1 MGYNYQ
7 IRELGKYYKIVG
19 TDKQMKEV
27 NKWSLILG
35 SLAALGCEGLY
46 GLSYIFTKQATNQA
60 SVLALLGW
68 RFVIAFVVMSGL
80 IAVGFVHIDLR
91 GKAVKPLLL
100 VSLFNP
106 VLYFVGE
113 TVGISHTT
121 ASESGVFLACIP
133 VASLLASTLIL
144 HKRPSRQQVI
154 GILMTLVGV
163 IITVVAAGTQ
173 TSLSVVGY
181 LFLLLAVGTYALY
194 SVFVEK
200 AKSYTGIEITYLML
214 AAGAIVFSVLAV
226 GEAVGQGNV
235 GTLLRLP
242 LANMKFLEAV
252 LYQGIGSSVIALF
265 LSNFAIAKIGVNQTS
280 SFIGIST
287 VVSIVAGIFILG
299 EQFNG
304 YQFLGA
310 AVIILGVYVANMT
323 INLRRI
329 R

>member
-1 MGYNYQ
+1 MKKTN
-7 IRELGKYYKIVG
+7 
-19 TDKQMKEV
+19 KQ
-27 NKWSLILG
+27 SLVLG

-46 GLSYIFTKQATNQA
+46 GLSYIFTKQGTNQA

-68 RFVIAFVVMSGL
+68 RFLIAFVVMSGL
-80 IAVGFVHIDLR
+80 ILVGIVHINLR
-91 GKAVKPLLL
+91 GKALKPLLL

-144 HKRPSRQQVI
+144 HKRPSRQQLI
-154 GILMTLVGV
+154 GIIITLIGV
-163 IITVVAAGTQ
+163 IVTVIAAGTQ
-173 TSLSVVGY
+173 TSLSVIGY

-200 AKSYTGIEITYLML
+200 ATAYTGIEITYLML
-214 AAGAIVFSVLAV
+214 AAGAVVFSVLAI
-226 GEAVGQGNV
+226 GEAAGQGKIEA
-235 GTLLRLP
+235 LLRLP
-242 LANMKFLEAV
+242 MVNMKFLEAV

-287 VVSIVAGIFILG
+287 VVSIIAGIFVLG
-299 EQFNG
+299 ERFNG
-304 YQFLGA
+304 FQFLGA
-310 AVIILGVYVANMT
+310 AVIILGVYVANKT
-323 INLRRI
+323 IKI
-329 R
+329 FA

>member
-1 MGYNYQ
+1 
-7 IRELGKYYKIVG
+7 
-19 TDKQMKEV
+19 MKEV
-27 NKWSLILG
+27 NKRSLILG
-35 SLAALGCEGLY
+35 SLAALGSEGLY

-68 RFVIAFVVMSGL
+68 RFVIAFVVMGGL
-80 IAVGFVHIDLR
+80 ILVGFVHIDLR
-91 GKAVKPLLL
+91 GKTVKPLLL

-144 HKRPSRQQVI
+144 HRRPSRQQVI

-163 IITVVAAGTQ
+163 IITVVAVGTQ
-173 TSLSVVGY
+173 TSLSLMGY
-181 LFLLLAVGTYALY
+181 LFLSLAVGTYALY

-200 AKSYTGIEITYLML
+200 ATDYTGIEITYLML
-214 AAGAIVFSVLAV
+214 AAGAVVFSTLAV
-226 GEAVGQGNV
+226 GEAAGQGNI
-235 GTLLRLP
+235 GALLRLP
-242 LANMKFLEAV
+242 VVNLKFLEAI

-265 LSNFAIAKIGVNQTS
+265 LANFAISKIGVNQTS

-287 VVSIVAGIFILG
+287 VVSIVAGMVILG

-310 AVIILGVYVANMT
+310 TIIILGVYVANMT
-323 INLRRI
+323 FNLWKI
-329 R
+329 RS